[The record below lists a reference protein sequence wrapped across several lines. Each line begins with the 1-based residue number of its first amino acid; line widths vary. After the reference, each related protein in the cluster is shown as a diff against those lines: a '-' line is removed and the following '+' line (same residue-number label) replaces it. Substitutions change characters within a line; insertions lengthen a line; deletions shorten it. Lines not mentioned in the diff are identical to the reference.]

1 VIAMGMLARLD
12 NRIRAYLALVLA
24 AVSFVSINI
33 FSSEALNGVRVDLT
47 ERSLFTISDSTKK
60 VLGSIDEPLLIRL
73 FFSKGLGEINPDLAT
88 HFDRVHGLLKQYV
101 VLSQGKIRLELFQ
114 PAPYSTEEDKALAYG
129 LSGVATSAAGEP
141 GYFGLAALNS
151 TDDQAVVPF
160 FSLERES
167 FLEYDLTKVIH
178 SLVNPVK
185 KVLGVISTLPVH
197 GRHAPPYGT
206 TPRWPIMGQLDTLF
220 DIHALNSEI
229 RAIPDEVDLLM
240 LIQPTRLTKETLY
253 AIEQFVLRGGRALI
267 FADPFSE
274 SQSITAR
281 SGKEKGND
289 NINLLL
295 AKWGVVMTPDKVA
308 ADIDAAR
315 RINMPVNGRL
325 QVLDYVVWLSLQA
338 KHFNR
343 KDLVTA
349 EMSRIN
355 VATPGILELT
365 RLPKTEVT
373 PLMTTG
379 NRTMQIPVSKV
390 SVANPDAIA
399 MFRDF
404 KSANKAHMIAARIT
418 GEARSAFPEGPPPN
432 AEQGLAQAH
441 LGRSA
446 KPIDVIVVADAD
458 MLHAKF
464 WADIRIE
471 GDQQVPTPFAN
482 NADFVVNA
490 LDTLAGGEELLGL
503 RARRESS
510 RPFDLVT
517 EIRRDAERRYRS
529 KERELIDRIN
539 QTQDEV
545 DALVAREGAALGA
558 DVLSSRER
566 SRIDQLRR
574 DIVSMRRELRGVQHA
589 LRADIERL
597 DATLKFLNIGA
608 MPLVLAILSLLII
621 LTRRWR
627 RKAAI

>member
-1 VIAMGMLARLD
+1 MNAFSRID
-12 NRIRAYLALVLA
+12 NRVRAYLALLLA
-24 AVSFVSINI
+24 AVSFVAINI
-33 FSSEALNGVRVDLT
+33 FSNEALNGVRADLT
-47 ERSLFTISDSTKK
+47 ERSLFTISDSTKR
-60 VLGSIDEPLLIRL
+60 VLASIDEPILIRL
-73 FFSKGLGEINPDLAT
+73 FFSKEVGEINPDLAT

-101 VLSQGKIRLELFQ
+101 VLSQGKIRLELHQ
-114 PAPYSTEEDKALAYG
+114 PSPYSTDEDKALAYG
-129 LSGVATSAAGEP
+129 MRGIATSAAGEP
-141 GYFGLAALNS
+141 GYFGLVGLNS
-151 TDDQAVVPF
+151 TDDQAVIPF
-160 FSLERES
+160 FALERES
-167 FLEYDLTKVIH
+167 FLEYDLTKVVH
-178 SLVNPVK
+178 TLVNPVK

-206 TPRWPIMGQLDTLF
+206 TPRWPIMGQLDALF
-220 DIHALNSEI
+220 DIHALNTEI
-229 RAIPDEVDLLM
+229 RSIPQDIDLLM

-253 AIEQFVLRGGRALI
+253 AIEQFVLSGGRVLI

-274 SQSITAR
+274 AQSITAR
-281 SGKEKGND
+281 SGQERGND

-295 AKWGVVMTPDKVA
+295 AKWGVVMLPDKIA

-325 QVLDYVVWLSLQA
+325 QVLDYVVWLSLQPR
-338 KHFNR
+338 HFNR
-343 KDLVTA
+343 KDMVTA

-355 VATPGILELT
+355 LATPGILELT
-365 RLPKTEVT
+365 RLPKTKVT

-379 NRTMQIPVSKV
+379 NRTMRIPVSKV
-390 SVANPDAIA
+390 SIANPDAIA

-404 KSANKAHMIAARIT
+404 KPRNETHMISARIT
-418 GEARSAFPEGPPPN
+418 GEVQTAFPEGPPPGAALTL
-432 AEQGLAQAH
+432 AEAH
-441 LGRSA
+441 LMQSA

-458 MLHAKF
+458 MLHEKF

-471 GDQQVPTPFAN
+471 GNQHVPTPFAN

-510 RPFDLVT
+510 RPFELVN

-539 QTQDEV
+539 HTQEQV
-545 DALVAREGAALGA
+545 NALVAREGAAVGA
-558 DVLSSRER
+558 DVLSSKER
-566 SRIDQLRR
+566 SQIDQLRR
-574 DIVSMRRELRGVQHA
+574 EIVSMRSELRGVQHA

-597 DATLKFLNIGA
+597 DGTLKFLNIGA
-608 MPLVLAILSLLII
+608 MPIVLAIFSLLVL
-621 LTRRWR
+621 LTRRWY

>member
-1 VIAMGMLARLD
+1 
-12 NRIRAYLALVLA
+12 
-24 AVSFVSINI
+24 
-33 FSSEALNGVRVDLT
+33 
-47 ERSLFTISDSTKK
+47 
-60 VLGSIDEPLLIRL
+60 
-73 FFSKGLGEINPDLAT
+73 
-88 HFDRVHGLLKQYV
+88 
-101 VLSQGKIRLELFQ
+101 
-114 PAPYSTEEDKALAYG
+114 
-129 LSGVATSAAGEP
+129 
-141 GYFGLAALNS
+141 
-151 TDDQAVVPF
+151 
-160 FSLERES
+160 
-167 FLEYDLTKVIH
+167 
-178 SLVNPVK
+178 
-185 KVLGVISTLPVH
+185 
-197 GRHAPPYGT
+197 
-206 TPRWPIMGQLDTLF
+206 
-220 DIHALNSEI
+220 
-229 RAIPDEVDLLM
+229 M

-399 MFRDF
+399 MFRAF

-432 AEQGLAQAH
+432 AAPGLARVH